1 MATWEFKLKDHNAN
15 NSWLRSTLAS
25 NSVAILDG
33 TPITAGTSWA
43 TITAAWESIM
53 WVAVQKKTFDS
64 DNITVAKEGIL
75 YNPEP
80 NSDNLYELEGTGQTI
95 LFDAD
100 LVTSNTIDMDV
111 NGVAMTQVTYGT
123 SSTATCAAIA
133 SQLVTDFASV
143 IASTTAGSGARTIKV
158 VPIESNS
165 SVVITNITVA
175 AGSSQAS
182 ATLTADTFAEV
193 DEGSYY
199 DLTSVGH
206 KVRISSESAT
216 SGQVQL
222 VEYVSAS
229 IGKFRI
235 ANT

>member
-1 MATWEFKLKDHNAN
+1 MATWEFNLKDHNAN

-33 TPITAGTSWA
+33 TPITNGTSWA
-43 TITAAWESIM
+43 TITAAGETIM

-64 DNITVAKEGIL
+64 DNITVAKEEIL

-80 NSDNLYELEGTGQTI
+80 NMNNLYELEGTGQTI

-111 NGVAMTQVTYGT
+111 NGTAMTQVTYGT

-133 SQLVTDFASV
+133 AQLVTDFGSL
-143 IASTTAGSGARTIKV
+143 IDTTTAGSWARTIKI
-158 VPIESNS
+158 VPIEANS

-175 AGSSQAS
+175 AGASQAS
-182 ATLTADTFAEV
+182 ATLTADTFSV
-193 DEGSYY
+193 NDEGSFY
-199 DLTSVGH
+199 DITNTGH
-206 KVRISSESAT
+206 KVRINSESAT
-216 SGQVQL
+216 SGQVQMID
-222 VEYVSAS
+222 YVSTSKA
-229 IGKFRI
+229 KFRI